1 MKTNKNTIAV
11 YQEIQELAASYF
23 ICGIPV
29 CIIETCY
36 QKYFMR
42 SLDYHSLGVRNIDE
56 LLERMGDMVVVFEE
70 RESNGKYVMPA
81 LMVQIRRNQLKHYVQ
96 KLLDSHDGKIVFNN
110 FEDLYKD
117 RFKLEL
123 EYRFYALSDLDN
135 LCEILKDILVV
146 GVAEPSGE
154 KVINAVKWATML
166 VLSRDTVKADIY
178 FVWAPAATN
187 ETSATK
193 LQTLP

>member
-1 MKTNKNTIAV
+1 MTNTNTDVV
-11 YQEIQELAASYF
+11 YQELQELAASYF

-81 LMVQIRRNQLKHYVQ
+81 LMSPQERR
-96 KLLDSHDGKIVFNN
+96 
-110 FEDLYKD
+110 
-117 RFKLEL
+117 
-123 EYRFYALSDLDN
+123 
-135 LCEILKDILVV
+135 
-146 GVAEPSGE
+146 
-154 KVINAVKWATML
+154 ATML